1 VGCRAELSCCPE
13 QQVPQAGGESLIATA
28 IRSQKEV
35 VGPSGRLC
43 RAWEFDY
50 HMATFYIQETD
61 SGYVVVEE
69 TRPRG
74 AWMPVQSQRSQMV
87 LAEFEHAR
95 RQYRR

>member
-1 VGCRAELSCCPE
+1 M
-13 QQVPQAGGESLIATA
+13 IATA
-28 IRSQKEV
+28 IRSQREV

-61 SGYVVVEE
+61 SGYIVVEE

-95 RQYRR
+95 RQRRR